1 MKRRTVITDRLGC
14 AVAGAGLLGLG
25 LAAIGWSRGDL
36 GGSTLSIGWLAT
48 AQTAPWWPLALGAVA
63 ILLIALGLAW
73 LVAHRPGQSP
83 GPVAL
88 PGSSVAGSFTV
99 DLSTAA
105 EAAAASLAAEPSVE
119 SASGRCRFDR
129 GQRVIEIDVKI
140 DPRSDLSALSPAL
153 ESTCSDLA
161 TALDGVPFASRIL
174 LRTARRR
181 RATARVG

>member
-63 ILLIALGLAW
+63 ILLITLGLAW

-99 DLSTAA
+99 DLSSRQIVGSWTCCMVGSLKVAA
-105 EAAAASLAAEPSVE
+105 
-119 SASGRCRFDR
+119 
-129 GQRVIEIDVKI
+129 
-140 DPRSDLSALSPAL
+140 RSDGRRWARAVGAGGGHGPWRGPRPMGGEA
-153 ESTCSDLA
+153 CPRA
-161 TALDGVPFASRIL
+161 AFASVR
-174 LRTARRR
+174 
-181 RATARVG
+181 